1 VVDWIIAGALTA
13 VLLAEV
19 ADAWALRQLALRC
32 MGIRPRTREE
42 QRLMRWYA
50 EGFDHSIAV
59 TSWLGYGCIALTAIA
74 ALCGAHPAV
83 IAAAALLS
91 AGALGERRFSA
102 VLRRRFLQRL

>member
-1 VVDWIIAGALTA
+1 VIDWIVAGALTA

-32 MGIRPRTREE
+32 IGIQPRTRDE
-42 QRLMRWYA
+42 QRLVRWYA

-59 TSWLGYGCIALTAIA
+59 TSWLGYGCIALTIVA
-74 ALCGAHPAV
+74 AFGGASPMV
-83 IAAAALLS
+83 ILAGALLS

-102 VLRRRFLQRL
+102 VLRRRFLQRV